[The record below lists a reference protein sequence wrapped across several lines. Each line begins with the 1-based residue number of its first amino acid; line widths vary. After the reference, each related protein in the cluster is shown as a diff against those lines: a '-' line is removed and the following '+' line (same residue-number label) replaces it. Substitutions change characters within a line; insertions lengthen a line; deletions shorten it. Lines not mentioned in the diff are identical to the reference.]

1 MSDTGLTPEK
11 ARAYWTRTSNLMW
24 VVLAIWFI
32 FSFVVHFF
40 ATSLNQIKIIG
51 FPLGFY
57 MAAQGSLIVF
67 VWVIF
72 WYGRRQN
79 AIDEEFNVA
88 ED

>member
-11 ARAYWTRTSNLMW
+11 ARAYWSRTSSLMW
-24 VVLAIWFI
+24 VVLAIWFV

-57 MAAQGSLIVF
+57 MAAQGSLIIF
-67 VWVIF
+67 VWAIF
-72 WYGRRQN
+72 WYVRRQN
-79 AIDEEFNVA
+79 AIDEEFDVA